1 MEALGILANLNLPDI
16 DFERVVTQLDLM
28 PFIITRLKV
37 RGWTEDYTNI
47 TVYLFELM
55 ECMSSCSIKN

>member
-28 PFIITRLKV
+28 PIVISKLKV
-37 RGWTEDYTNI
+37 CTIAMCTYMYA
-47 TVYLFELM
+47 VH
-55 ECMSSCSIKN
+55 K